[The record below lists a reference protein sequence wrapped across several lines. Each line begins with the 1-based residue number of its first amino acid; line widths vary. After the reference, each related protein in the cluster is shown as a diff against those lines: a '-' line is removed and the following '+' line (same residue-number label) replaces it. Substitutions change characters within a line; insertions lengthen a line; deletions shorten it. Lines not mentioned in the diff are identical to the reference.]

1 MSSKLLVIACWVLRF
16 APPSRSPWHWL
27 ERWLKKIQKIL
38 QGRMLHVGTQKVLYT
53 SLWQPLT
60 WEQESGKSRGFQD
73 LPPKDTQLT
82 SGVIKR
88 GWLENPH
95 LYRWCSHD
103 GLQNNSKISMDFP
116 ATHYPHVGALGLWM
130 VTRVPTGWS
139 VTRAPALWMLW
150 AFDLFWPEKMGGCS
164 NLVSYFEVFQLA
176 VIEPWF
182 WGYIPTYGSSP
193 WAPQHPARTAW
204 RPENRWNRWTQHA
217 PVIQP
222 AHIPGCT
229 CHHNLPSWAVVYTPL
244 NEVYWVYRVA
254 IFALRCFKVCGS
266 TALLNSLVWLEDNSA
281 WLAFDDPN
289 IVVHWHEILEKKTV
303 VQDCRHANQTC
314 AREPDSGPWSWIT
327 FGYRPEC
334 L

>member
-16 APPSRSPWHWL
+16 ASPSRSPWHWL

-150 AFDLFWPEKMGGCS
+150 AFDLFWPEKMGG
-164 NLVSYFEVFQLA
+164 VFQFGILL
-176 VIEPWF
+176 
-182 WGYIPTYGSSP
+182 WGVPVSGDRTMILGLYPNLWVFTMGPPT
-193 WAPQHPARTAW
+193 
-204 RPENRWNRWTQHA
+204 
-217 PVIQP
+217 
-222 AHIPGCT
+222 PG
-229 CHHNLPSWAVVYTPL
+229 
-244 NEVYWVYRVA
+244 
-254 IFALRCFKVCGS
+254 
-266 TALLNSLVWLEDNSA
+266 
-281 WLAFDDPN
+281 
-289 IVVHWHEILEKKTV
+289 
-303 VQDCRHANQTC
+303 
-314 AREPDSGPWSWIT
+314 PDSLATRKPMKPMNTTRACDSARARSRM
-327 FGYRPEC
+327 YMPS
-334 L
+334 